1 MEDCIEEEQNKKE
14 SMTCELDNNLKVEI
28 ICLYEKIPICENNN
42 KEKEELEEN
51 DNLKEEK
58 IKLEF
63 STSYNK
69 TLILHW
75 GIFKSR
81 NKREWNHPSKEYFPK
96 NTKIFDKNALQ
107 TEFIPEDKFIED
119 NNKDEL
125 EEEKKIINEEKKET
139 DQELEKDNNKKEKK
153 KDEEINKSEEKK
165 IQKIQKIKMEFQR
178 RESSSED
185 IGGLNFVF
193 FEPTT
198 NKWYNNNKKD
208 YQIKFRTKDNLSEN
222 ELNIPDFVNDIIMCE
237 VNKGSWSLMHRYNK
251 CYDIIQG
258 FNDKTS
264 NENWIWILI
273 WLRYSNQKL
282 LSWQRKYGTRPIYLS
297 NAMNRLSYDL
307 TLRYSKLYNNE
318 RMYKNIFSSKLS
330 LLKNILSQ
338 IGKGTGNGQEIRDEI
353 LNVMHRNHI
362 VENPLHNFYEQWHQK
377 LHNNTTPEDITICEA
392 VIAFLKSGGN
402 IDVYWKVLNSNGITK
417 ERLASYDKKI
427 INEPWYNPNYNIGD
441 FENYLQVLKRVH
453 STTDLVLTFEQTKY
467 ALEGN
472 NIHIFNDLIY
482 NKDTNDILNQIRRVT
497 EARETLDN
505 IIKNNLNDIN
515 KLRDIL
521 FFELSLEIY
530 LRQLV
535 EKIIHIKIDYEKYID
550 EINLLMRNIK
560 VSYPNYLEFSL
571 CFNDWFK
578 IVDRLKKDNSKEAN
592 LKVKSV
598 VSRVSRL
605 LSSVIDSYNNNFNIK
620 AKYFG
625 DECGIDKYYSDLFV
639 EEILRG
645 TIFFTLSILLKKIE
659 PIIRKNAGLSDWLII
674 SRGNCNLITGNLIY
688 VKNLHEV
695 QFKKYNK
702 KTIIITENVNGNE
715 EVPINCVG
723 LIIIK
728 TENYPDILAHVSVRA
743 RNLKILFCVC
753 FNENESNEFLKLCNS
768 NVNISI
774 LENIIRI
781 ENNNQDITQEKI
793 KNEEI
798 EKNEKLK
805 LNKVNDIF
813 EKIYLELDEFNSKSV
828 GEKSNNSKK
837 IFHNIPDCDF
847 IKYPESF
854 AIPFGVY
861 DYFLSLPE
869 NLEIKNSID
878 NYITKIKSTSKINII
893 KNLLKKCQEETLKIK
908 YINNEETEKLKNKL
922 LNFGIKENEF
932 DLSFLSIKKVW
943 ASKYNERVYI
953 AISKI
958 GYSIDEIKM
967 SILCQK
973 IIPAEYSF
981 VIHTKNPLTNNT
993 NELFAEVVYGMGETL
1008 VGAYEGQSF
1017 SFVYYKDKNNYEIK
1031 SYPNKS
1037 ISLKNSGFIFRSD
1050 SNMEDLEGF
1059 SGAGLFDSVPMVNDK
1074 EIEMSYADNQLFH
1087 DKNFVNNIINKI
1099 SLLGIG
1105 VEKLYNV
1112 EQDIEGV
1119 YYNGEFYIVQT
1130 RPQV

>member
-1 MEDCIEEEQNKKE
+1 
-14 SMTCELDNNLKVEI
+14 
-28 ICLYEKIPICENNN
+28 
-42 KEKEELEEN
+42 
-51 DNLKEEK
+51 
-58 IKLEF
+58 
-63 STSYNK
+63 
-69 TLILHW
+69 
-75 GIFKSR
+75 
-81 NKREWNHPSKEYFPK
+81 
-96 NTKIFDKNALQ
+96 
-107 TEFIPEDKFIED
+107 
-119 NNKDEL
+119 
-125 EEEKKIINEEKKET
+125 
-139 DQELEKDNNKKEKK
+139 
-153 KDEEINKSEEKK
+153 
-165 IQKIQKIKMEFQR
+165 
-178 RESSSED
+178 
-185 IGGLNFVF
+185 
-193 FEPTT
+193 
-198 NKWYNNNKKD
+198 
-208 YQIKFRTKDNLSEN
+208 
-222 ELNIPDFVNDIIMCE
+222 
-237 VNKGSWSLMHRYNK
+237 
-251 CYDIIQG
+251 
-258 FNDKTS
+258 
-264 NENWIWILI
+264 
-273 WLRYSNQKL
+273 
-282 LSWQRKYGTRPIYLS
+282 
-297 NAMNRLSYDL
+297 
-307 TLRYSKLYNNE
+307 
-318 RMYKNIFSSKLS
+318 
-330 LLKNILSQ
+330 
-338 IGKGTGNGQEIRDEI
+338 
-353 LNVMHRNHI
+353 
-362 VENPLHNFYEQWHQK
+362 
-377 LHNNTTPEDITICEA
+377 
-392 VIAFLKSGGN
+392 
-402 IDVYWKVLNSNGITK
+402 
-417 ERLASYDKKI
+417 
-427 INEPWYNPNYNIGD
+427 
-441 FENYLQVLKRVH
+441 
-453 STTDLVLTFEQTKY
+453 
-467 ALEGN
+467 
-472 NIHIFNDLIY
+472 
-482 NKDTNDILNQIRRVT
+482 
-497 EARETLDN
+497 
-505 IIKNNLNDIN
+505 
-515 KLRDIL
+515 LRDIL

-674 SRGNCNLITGNLIY
+674 SRGNFNLITGNLIY

-768 NVNISI
+768 NVKISI

-878 NYITKIKSTSKINII
+878 NYITKIKSTSKIN
-893 KNLLKKCQEETLKIK
+893 KK
-908 YINNEETEKLKNKL
+908 
-922 LNFGIKENEF
+922 F
-932 DLSFLSIKKVW
+932 IKK
-943 ASKYNERVYI
+943 
-953 AISKI
+953 
-958 GYSIDEIKM
+958 M
-967 SILCQK
+967 SR
-973 IIPAEYSF
+973 
-981 VIHTKNPLTNNT
+981 
-993 NELFAEVVYGMGETL
+993 G
-1008 VGAYEGQSF
+1008 
-1017 SFVYYKDKNNYEIK
+1017 
-1031 SYPNKS
+1031 
-1037 ISLKNSGFIFRSD
+1037 NS
-1050 SNMEDLEGF
+1050 
-1059 SGAGLFDSVPMVNDK
+1059 
-1074 EIEMSYADNQLFH
+1074 
-1087 DKNFVNNIINKI
+1087 
-1099 SLLGIG
+1099 
-1105 VEKLYNV
+1105 
-1112 EQDIEGV
+1112 
-1119 YYNGEFYIVQT
+1119 
-1130 RPQV
+1130 